1 MAICM
6 PIVRGFLLSFLLGS
20 VFLSSAD
27 GQALKLDDSA
37 SNEKAEQILKKAIAA
52 VGGSSYLNV
61 KTLVGRGFYSAY
73 QDGVSQVPAKFVDYV
88 IYPDRE
94 RTEFTAEGVRIIQS
108 NIGEGGWV
116 YDGATKS
123 LKDMKPEQIEDFK
136 RGIRTSME
144 NVLRG
149 WWRNDGAKLTY
160 AGRREAGLAKRNET
174 VRLTYPDGFWV
185 EYEFGAQDGLP
196 SKVLYKRTRKN
207 PDTDEME
214 ERNEEDRL
222 AKPININGII
232 VPFVVDHFVNG
243 KQSSRVNYES
253 IEYNNSL
260 PESLFVKPDN
270 VKAIK

>member
-1 MAICM
+1 M
-6 PIVRGFLLSFLLGS
+6 PMLRGLLLSFLLAS

-27 GQALKLDDSA
+27 GQAPKLDEAA
-37 SNEKAEQILKKAIAA
+37 SKEKAEQILERALGA
-52 VGGSSYLNV
+52 VGGGSYLNI
-61 KTLVGRGFYSAY
+61 KTVVGRGFYSAY
-73 QDGVSQVPAKFVDYV
+73 QDGVSQLPVRFVDYLD
-88 IYPDRE
+88 YPDRE

-108 NIGEGGWV
+108 HIGERGWV
-116 YDGATKS
+116 YDGATRS

-136 RGIRTSME
+136 RGILTSME
-144 NVLRG
+144 NVLHG
-149 WWRNDGAKLTY
+149 WWRNAGAKLTY

-196 SKVLYKRTRKN
+196 SKVIYKRSRKN
-207 PDTDEME
+207 PDTGETE
-214 ERNEEDRL
+214 ETTEEDRL
-222 AKPININGII
+222 AKPIIIGGIT

-253 IEYNNSL
+253 VEHNSSL
-260 PESLFVKPDN
+260 PDSLFVKPDN